1 MRSFESTLTATGSL
15 DARDRQ
21 LRPVGR
27 LGEQRGAILPIMALL
42 LVVLLGG
49 PGSPSIWGSSSGIAS
64 RSSTAPMLPRWVGWY
79 TSQTTRAW
87 PGGRKGCRGKQRI
100 R

>member
-42 LVVLLGG
+42 LVVLLGVAG
-49 PGSPSIWGSSSGIAS
+49 FAVDLG
-64 RSSTAPMLPRWVGWY
+64 
-79 TSQTTRAW
+79 
-87 PGGRKGCRGKQRI
+87 
-100 R
+100 